1 MTMTTRGHLPP
12 SARPA
17 RLPAVPVG
25 PAPEPVPTA
34 GQVELLGLGVL
45 SMVFELASG
54 PERRRMLAFLTDRYG
69 EGQS

>member
-1 MTMTTRGHLPP
+1 
-12 SARPA
+12 
-17 RLPAVPVG
+17 
-25 PAPEPVPTA
+25 
-34 GQVELLGLGVL
+34 LLGLGVL